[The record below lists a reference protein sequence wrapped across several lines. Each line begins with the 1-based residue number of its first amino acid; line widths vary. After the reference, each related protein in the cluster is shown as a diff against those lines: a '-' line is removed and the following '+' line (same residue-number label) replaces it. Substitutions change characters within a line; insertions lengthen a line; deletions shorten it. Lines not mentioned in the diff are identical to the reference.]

1 MSSAVPISVRHNG
14 ADAFRLDTHPH
25 RDDFSHH
32 RQSFKNT
39 PTSLSNWLNISGSGG
54 SSFDWNMLNNISKLG
69 TSAESDRARSFKAF
83 LAAEN
88 NPSARDD
95 FCRDFTCCGLV
106 LQDLHSLL
114 QHYEDV
120 HVVVMESPE
129 VGPQNPKGMA
139 AAAFDPSE
147 MELEPGPSKNQ
158 SGMAQSSMQSAFDAH
173 VLRTG
178 PRGSF
183 PSIQTGSRTTSPSRS
198 GTSTP
203 MSQRF
208 PYSGLDSPN
217 SPASSI
223 TPALLSAPSTPLSS
237 RPGSPT
243 SGNYS
248 DSTMTISRPASSLT
262 RNKPFKCPTPGCNKQ
277 YLQANGLKYHRLHGQ
292 CNFASKDPSLEG
304 LTEQEAEEKLRP
316 YACAVGGNCE
326 RRYKNMNGL
335 RYHYQHSGAHGSI
348 GLALLASGHHHALP
362 GKSGQSHQKKKQDGQ
377 DATNGQ
383 QTVAAQQ
390 GQWHSQLPPVLQQQ
404 QLLWEQNPYA
414 GYAVPQMHDISM
426 DV

>member
-1 MSSAVPISVRHNG
+1 MSSAVPISVRHN
-14 ADAFRLDTHPH
+14 ANDAFVMDTHPH
-25 RDDFSHH
+25 HGSDL
-32 RQSFKNT
+32 RQSYKNT
-39 PTSLSNWLNISGSGG
+39 PTSLSHWLNVSGSGG

-88 NPSARDD
+88 NPLARDD

-147 MELEPGPSKNQ
+147 MELEPGPSNKLQGGNMM
-158 SGMAQSSMQSAFDAH
+158 SPNLQSAFDTS

-183 PSIQTGSRTTSPSRS
+183 PSIQTSSRTNSPTRS
-198 GTSTP
+198 GASTP

-208 PYSGLDSPN
+208 PYGLDSPN

-237 RPGSPT
+237 RPGSPN

-248 DSTMTISRPASSLT
+248 DSTTTISRPASSLT

-335 RYHYQHSGAHGSI
+335 RYHYQHSGAHGAI
-348 GLALLASGHHHALP
+348 GLALLASGQHHALP
-362 GKSGQSHQKKKQDGQ
+362 GKSGLSHQKKKQDMEPGQ
-377 DATNGQ
+377 PQ
-383 QTVAAQQ
+383 QQHQLAQQ
-390 GQWHSQLPPVLQQQ
+390 GQWQAQLTPAQQQ
-404 QLLWEQNPYA
+404 QLMWEQNPYA
-414 GYAVPQMHDISM
+414 GYAVPSMSDIGM
-426 DV
+426 DA

>member
-1 MSSAVPISVRHNG
+1 MLTKSA
-14 ADAFRLDTHPH
+14 
-25 RDDFSHH
+25 
-32 RQSFKNT
+32 Q
-39 PTSLSNWLNISGSGG
+39 
-54 SSFDWNMLNNISKLG
+54 
-69 TSAESDRARSFKAF
+69 
-83 LAAEN
+83 
-88 NPSARDD
+88 
-95 FCRDFTCCGLV
+95 CRDFTCCGLV

-139 AAAFDPSE
+139 TAAFDPSE
-147 MELEPGPSKNQ
+147 MELEPRPSKNQ
-158 SGMAQSSMQSAFDAH
+158 NGNMMSSNLQSAFDTS

-183 PSIQTGSRTTSPSRS
+183 PSIQTGSRTTSPTRS
-198 GTSTP
+198 GASTP

-208 PYSGLDSPN
+208 PYGLDSPN

-237 RPGSPT
+237 RAGSP
-243 SGNYS
+243 SGEFS
-248 DSTMTISRPASSLT
+248 DSTTTISRPASSLT

-335 RYHYQHSGAHGSI
+335 RYHYQHSGAHGAI
-348 GLALLASGHHHALP
+348 GLALLASGQHHPLP
-362 GKSGQSHQKKKQDGQ
+362 GKSGLSHQKKRMDMQ
-377 DATNGQ
+377 NGLQMHSPLQ
-383 QTVAAQQ
+383 QEMADEGEWQPQQ
-390 GQWHSQLPPVLQQQ
+390 LTPAQQQ
-404 QLLWEQNPYA
+404 QLMWEQNPYA
-414 GYAVPQMHDISM
+414 GYAVPSMGDITM
-426 DV
+426 DA